1 MRSLVLEAPGKL
13 SWREVPNA
21 RVMGAAEAVV
31 RPIVIGRCDL
41 DIGFVRGLV
50 PMPTGAP
57 IGHEVI
63 GEVVDVGQGVAG
75 FTPGDLVVV
84 PAQIS
89 CGSCRN
95 CRRGFTGRC
104 QSVPFAS
111 SYGMGRAGDF
121 GGAAADLVRVPYAD
135 AMLVALPPGADPVTW
150 IGFTDMAQ
158 DGYRAVGP
166 QLLERPGARVLVIG
180 GLPAVIGIYAA
191 GLAVAC
197 GAGAVDFY
205 DDDPVRLAEA
215 ARYGATPIRRG
226 EAEPEGLY
234 EIVVDSSITPVAL
247 VEAFKFAEPEGLV
260 TSLGIHFGDTA
271 AAPFMESY
279 HKGVTYRTGRPN
291 CRQHMNVVRDLCC
304 SGAFEPQ
311 RVSSSLFDFDDAPE
325 AWAYDGLRT
334 VCARGGLQTAQEVA
348 AVSATAP

>member
-1 MRSLVLEAPGKL
+1 MRSLAFVAPGRL
-13 SWREVPNA
+13 EWREIPDA
-21 RVMGAAEAVV
+21 RVRGDGEAVV

-50 PMPTGAP
+50 PMPAGAP
-57 IGHEVI
+57 IGHEII
-63 GEVVDVGQGVAG
+63 GEVVDVGDRVAR
-75 FTPGDLVVV
+75 FRPGDQVVV

-95 CRRGFTGRC
+95 CLRGFTGRC

-121 GGAAADLVRVPYAD
+121 GGGAADLVRVPFAD
-135 AMLVALPPGADPVTW
+135 AMLVALPDGADPVDW
-150 IGFTDMAQ
+150 IGFSDMAQ

-166 QLLERPGARVLVIG
+166 QLRDRPGARVLVIG

-205 DDDPVRLAEA
+205 DADPIRLAEA
-215 ARYGATPIRRG
+215 ARYGATPVMRG
-226 EAEPEGLY
+226 EREPEGLY
-234 EIVVDSSITPVAL
+234 EIVVDSSIEPAAL
-247 VEAFKFAEPEGLV
+247 IEAFRFAEPEGLV
-260 TSLGIHFGDTA
+260 TSVGIHFGETC

-279 HKGVTYRTGRPN
+279 HKGVTYRTGRLN
-291 CRQHMNVVRDLCC
+291 CRQHMEVVRDLCC
-304 SGAFEPQ
+304 AGTFVPQ
-311 RVSSSLFDFDDAPE
+311 RLTTRLFDFDDGPA
-325 AWAYDGLRT
+325 AWMDDALRT
-334 VCARGGLQTAQEVA
+334 ACVRRL
-348 AVSATAP
+348 